1 MSRSS
6 HHPFILS
13 LIVGVHFAA
22 VMFLLPLLP
31 GLGAGSPWLETAF
44 ALSHIAA
51 LPLMGRLAD
60 RRGVRFTLALSL
72 LGQLLAFGLLF
83 ASRSPEILLVARL
96 LSGSSSAVL
105 PACFAAVRRGA
116 KNERSLSRGI
126 AIVMLGITAGGGLGA
141 VVSGVFSQRP
151 DVAAGIIIAGVLLA
165 FASVQMLKDDPA
177 EGAKPRSSS
186 AWHRDLK
193 EVLLS
198 RPLRSMAFVFLATSS
213 GFHLYRTLLPYRF
226 EEPWQAGTAL
236 AFLAAAIGLSQL
248 VFVLRPVA
256 ADRALRGYLATLC
269 SALAGFLLGIPP
281 SILPALLLSLLVLGG
296 SIGAADVLGGAA
308 LARFTKYGNAGS
320 AAGMVFGIGALGKV
334 AGPSLATL
342 FTKELSLGFTL
353 AALLGFTGLLILL
366 RLTRLR
372 LAKQK

>member
-1 MSRSS
+1 MPRSS

-22 VMFLLPLLP
+22 VTFLIPLLP
-31 GLGAGSPWLETAF
+31 SLGRGSPWLETAF
-44 ALSHIAA
+44 ALSHIIA

-60 RRGVRFTLALSL
+60 RRGTRFALTLSL
-72 LGQLLAFGLLF
+72 LGQFFAFGLLF
-83 ASRSPEILLVARL
+83 ASRSPEILLAARL
-96 LSGSSSAVL
+96 ISGSSSAVL
-105 PACFAAVRRGA
+105 PVCFAAVRRGA
-116 KNERSLSRGI
+116 RDDRSLSRGI

-141 VVSGVFSQRP
+141 VVSGAFSQRP

-165 FASVQMLKDDPA
+165 LAGIRMLEDDPA
-177 EGAKPRSSS
+177 EEAKPRPSS

-236 AFLAAAIGLSQL
+236 AILSTGIGISQL

-256 ADRALRGYLATLC
+256 ADRALRGYLL
-269 SALAGFLLGIPP
+269 ALFCAFAGFLLGIPL
-281 SILPALLLSLLVLGG
+281 SIVALLLSLLILGG
-296 SIGAADVLGGAA
+296 SIGAADALGGAA
-308 LARFTKYGNAGS
+308 LARFTKYGNAGA

-334 AGPSLATL
+334 AGPSLAAL
-342 FTKELSLGFTL
+342 FTPLPWQGFAL
-353 AALLGFTGLLILL
+353 ATLLGLTGLLILL
-366 RLTRLR
+366 RLTHR
-372 LAKQK
+372 A